1 MLQLEVLQVRKGL
14 SDFIFLSTI
23 DSFRDYEFNVI
34 SQENLE
40 LPEKISLINPTDD
53 EQYLNALKS
62 SSFFINTSKF
72 EGFGL
77 PPLEAMSL
85 GLILIS
91 YPNEA
96 LKTIL
101 KDDEFISYRSNEDL
115 VNLELQVDRVF
126 KDINF
131 TKI

>member
-1 MLQLEVLQVRKGL
+1 M
-14 SDFIFLSTI
+14 
-23 DSFRDYEFNVI
+23 
-34 SQENLE
+34 
-40 LPEKISLINPTDD
+40 
-53 EQYLNALKS
+53 
-62 SSFFINTSKF
+62 
-72 EGFGL
+72 

-126 KDINF
+126 KDIEAHKNLRNQSLRFLQF
-131 TKI
+131 TIMKI